1 MRRLNDNQ
9 RIAKTVEQMYAIFN
23 RFKIDA
29 THMGDIKAAC
39 DQYIDVLKAKE
50 IERVEEELKRLTEY
64 KKTLMKS

>member
-1 MRRLNDNQ
+1 MRKLNDNQ

-29 THMGDIKAAC
+29 THMGGIKEACDKYIDIIKARE
-39 DQYIDVLKAKE
+39 LE
-50 IERVEEELKRLTEY
+50 RIEAELKRLNEY